1 MFDASFYV
9 SDDEP
14 DNYASLV
21 ESSADEAIK
30 NNDDLAIVT
39 YKDQEVG
46 HRGCDLVDLILKRV
60 LFFFSPEIGHHQNG
74 RQCH

>member
-1 MFDASFYV
+1 MFDTSFYV

-21 ESSADEAIK
+21 ESTVDEAIK

-46 HRGCDLVDLILKRV
+46 NKGCDLIGFILKRV
-60 LFFFSPEIGHHQNG
+60 LFFSP
-74 RQCH
+74 